1 VGESG
6 PLLLLS
12 WKDIGKARQTAATPE
27 ATEMSTS
34 DTKAIAR
41 ELKTQAVILGGFVAT
56 MWILEIVDWFFLR
69 GALNQY
75 GIVPRRLIG
84 LRGILFAP
92 FLHGNWNHL
101 MANSIPFLTLGWL
114 TMLRETRDFFTVT
127 IVGAT
132 VSGLGVWLFGAPGLH
147 IGASGVIFA
156 YLGFLLL
163 RGYFERN
170 LPSILLSAIA
180 GFFYG
185 SLLWGVLPQHT
196 GISWEGHL
204 FGFIGGALAARLL
217 ARHPQRL

>member
-1 VGESG
+1 
-6 PLLLLS
+6 
-12 WKDIGKARQTAATPE
+12 
-27 ATEMSTS
+27 MSS
-34 DTKAIAR
+34 EDTKAIAR

-69 GALNQY
+69 GSLNLY
-75 GIVPRRLIG
+75 GIIPRRLIG

-101 MANSIPFLTLGWL
+101 MANTIPFLTLGWL

-127 IVGAT
+127 VVGAT

-170 LPSILLSAIA
+170 LPSILLSVIA
-180 GFFYG
+180 SFFYG
-185 SLLWGVLPQHT
+185 SLLWGVLPQQA

-217 ARHPQRL
+217 ARHPERL